1 MKEIFAIPTYE
12 IVRFPREDVVCASQT
27 IDNPQGTGGIPG
39 PTVPLP

>member
-1 MKEIFAIPTYE
+1 MKMHFEAPDFE
-12 IVRFPREDVVCASQT
+12 IVLFPREDVVCASQT